1 MHNMLCIDYSHE
13 LTTMARTTISIADD
27 LKKRMDR
34 VKEPVNWSAIASE
47 AFELKL
53 GDIARK
59 KEVKT
64 MDTVIERLRASK
76 IRRASDMERE
86 GREVGIEWAKCS
98 AEYDQLERVADAN
111 PNELFAGPDEPGA
124 YAVSLAFV
132 IGGLESDASHD
143 EIWEAWD
150 AIVTDVRDPRL
161 NSEEFLRGFMEGAE
175 EVFREVAGKV

>member
-1 MHNMLCIDYSHE
+1 
-13 LTTMARTTISIADD
+13 
-27 LKKRMDR
+27 
-34 VKEPVNWSAIASE
+34 
-47 AFELKL
+47 
-53 GDIARK
+53 
-59 KEVKT
+59 

-124 YAVSLAFV
+124 YAGSLAFV
-132 IGGLESDASHD
+132 IGGLESDVSHD
-143 EIWEAWD
+143 ELWEVWD
-150 AIVTDVRDPRL
+150 AIVTDGRRDLRL

-175 EVFREVAGKV
+175 EVLREVADKV